1 MKSNY
6 GMVSAAALIIGLS
19 GCSAK
24 NKVAETI
31 VTETPI
37 EKIVVAE
44 PEPIIK
50 TKDVLYKSA
59 KVKSATSTIPEWY
72 KKLPKEENIIYTV
85 GSATSPNL
93 QLAVD
98 MATLNA
104 KYTLADRINGKLD
117 AMMKTFTSKIG
128 SDDIDSSVLSEVE
141 KVSKNVIASVDV
153 AGYNPKEIEVYP
165 SGTQYRAFV
174 LLEYSDEEARK
185 IIVNRLRKDQMV
197 YSKIKS
203 TNAWKELESEVES
216 SKSEEQAQSLSNIE
230 NELNNIVKDKS

>member
-1 MKSNY
+1 MKLNY
-6 GMVSAAALIIGLS
+6 GMVSVAAVTLGL
-19 GCSAK
+19 GACSK
-24 NKVAETI
+24 TV
-31 VTETPI
+31 PI
-37 EKIVVAE
+37 ETTIQKIEE
-44 PEPIIK
+44 PAPIIN
-50 TKDVLYKSA
+50 TKDVLYKTA
-59 KVKSATSTIPEWY
+59 KVKSATSIIPTWY
-72 KKLPKEENIIYTV
+72 KTLPKEDNIIYTV

-174 LLEYSDEEARK
+174 LLEYSDAEARK
-185 IIVNRLRKDQMV
+185 VIMNRMMKDKLV

-203 TNAWKELESEVES
+203 TNAFKELKNEVEK
-216 SKSEEQAQSLSNIE
+216 SKKADEVSSLSNIE
-230 NELNNIVKDKS
+230 TEINKVTQ